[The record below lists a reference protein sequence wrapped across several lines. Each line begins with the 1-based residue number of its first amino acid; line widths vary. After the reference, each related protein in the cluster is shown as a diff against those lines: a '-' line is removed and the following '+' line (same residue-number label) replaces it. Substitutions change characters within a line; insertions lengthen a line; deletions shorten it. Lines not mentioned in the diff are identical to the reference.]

1 MRETAGSRKPFTMRI
16 EFSGILALLMGVLA
30 MTGCATPFRPGAPKG
45 AIDVI
50 AHRGASA
57 YAPENTL
64 AAFALAKEMNADWF
78 ELDCTLSRDGHVVVI
93 HDDTLDRTTNG
104 KGPVRD
110 RTLAELKQ
118 LDAGAWKDPKFAG
131 ERLPLLAEAL
141 DWAREHRIGVYIE
154 IKNAQDDS
162 ALMADIAR
170 MAGER
175 KRMTP
180 DMKREMGRMIEAS
193 GTRNL
198 ELTRKTIAIIRERRM
213 ARQAVIQSFSPIVCA
228 IALREAPRIRVEML
242 ALKDKDNPQ
251 RWPNYLKW
259 RNWLDVAGFNSN
271 LNSLDEDGV
280 RQCRAED
287 RTVAIWTVDDPDE
300 IRRIA
305 GWDINR
311 IITNQPD
318 VCLQTLKEIGKR

>member
-1 MRETAGSRKPFTMRI
+1 
-16 EFSGILALLMGVLA
+16 MGVLV
-30 MTGCATPFRPGAPKG
+30 MTGCVTPFRPGAPKG

-104 KGPVRD
+104 EGPVRD

-118 LDAGAWKDPKFAG
+118 LDAGSWKDPRFAG
-131 ERLPLLAEAL
+131 ERLPLLVEAL
-141 DWAREHRIGVYIE
+141 ELARERRIGVYIE

-162 ALMADIAR
+162 ALMTDIMK
-170 MAGER
+170 MAGDR

-180 DMKREMGRMIEAS
+180 EMKRAMHRMIENS

-198 ELTRKTIAIIRERRM
+198 ELTRKVVAIVREHRM
-213 ARQAVIQSFSPIVCA
+213 ARQVVIQSFSPIVCA
-228 IALREAPRIRVEML
+228 IARHEAPRIRVEML

-251 RWPNYLKW
+251 RWPSYLKW

-271 LNSLDEDGV
+271 LDSLDEAGV
-280 RQCRAED
+280 RQCRAEG
-287 RTVAIWTVDDPDE
+287 RTVAIWTVDDPDVM
-300 IRRIA
+300 RRIA
-305 GWDINR
+305 AWNINR
-311 IITNQPD
+311 IITNKPD
-318 VCLQTLKEIGKR
+318 VCLQTLQEIGKR